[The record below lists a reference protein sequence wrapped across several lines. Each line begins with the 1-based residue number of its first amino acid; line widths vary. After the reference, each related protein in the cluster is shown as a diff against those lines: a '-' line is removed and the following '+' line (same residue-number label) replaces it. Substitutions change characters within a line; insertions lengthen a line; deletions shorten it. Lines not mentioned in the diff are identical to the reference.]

1 MNAVSS
7 SLRIALF
14 YQTVWSAYTHLGNI
28 LIRPQLVAFWPW
40 NGSPGTFLLTSSFP
54 PYTNHPDRAYMK
66 SQPPRYAKSHRG
78 HQSKPPN
85 IPSQHLVSFSPL
97 CEQNPHS
104 SFRNRSP
111 SRLCEFSMS
120 TKQGDPIGRIG
131 ALGGRISC
139 MLLLSAFLDFTA
151 AASLSFGLGQLD
163 FGRLRLHA
171 LVQRPAM
178 DIK

>member
-97 CEQNPHS
+97 CEQKPPFVVPQQIAIQTMRVLDEHEAG
-104 SFRNRSP
+104 RPDRSDWG
-111 SRLCEFSMS
+111 F
-120 TKQGDPIGRIG
+120 
-131 ALGGRISC
+131 GGRISC

-163 FGRLRLHA
+163 FGRLHLHA